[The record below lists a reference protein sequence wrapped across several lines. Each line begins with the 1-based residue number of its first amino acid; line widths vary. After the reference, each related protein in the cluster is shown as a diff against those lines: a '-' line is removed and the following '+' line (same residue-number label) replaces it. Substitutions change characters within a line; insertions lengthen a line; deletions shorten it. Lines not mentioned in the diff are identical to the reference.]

1 MMKSNLRIK
10 RNNLRKEQN
19 KKFILEAAEKVFGR
33 KGYSLTRVD
42 DIAQESQFSKAT
54 LYKYFSSKKEIFM
67 EIIINAFDESEKR
80 IMKIQKEK
88 VSAEKKLREVIYF
101 ISSYSRKKR
110 NIARILFMEREAMRR
125 IINARSRKRNY
136 LSTAHPKIPY
146 QLKMKMGKIFN
157 VICEIIKEGIES
169 GEFRKI
175 DVEDAAFIFGAMV
188 RGFYIRGP
196 MPDREYSI
204 NQGTDLLHSFFLSGI
219 KKDRKG

>member
-1 MMKSNLRIK
+1 MKSNLRIK

-42 DIAQESQFSKAT
+42 DIAAEAQFSKAT

-67 EIIINAFDESEKR
+67 EIITNAFEESEKKV
-80 IMKIQKEK
+80 MKIQKEK

-101 ISSYSRKKR
+101 ISSYSHKKR

-125 IINARSRKRNY
+125 IMKASSRKESC
-136 LSTAHPKIPY
+136 LSIPHPKIPY
-146 QLKMKMGKIFN
+146 QLKMKMERIFN
-157 VICEIIKEGIES
+157 AICEIIKEGIES
-169 GEFRKI
+169 GEFRKM
-175 DVEDAAFIFGAMV
+175 DVEDAAFVFGAMV

-196 MPDREYSI
+196 MPGREFSI
-204 NQGTDLLHSFFLSGI
+204 NGGTDLLHGFFLSGI

>member
-1 MMKSNLRIK
+1 MKSRLRIK

-42 DIAQESQFSKAT
+42 DIAAEAQFSKAT

-67 EIIINAFDESEKR
+67 EIITNAFEESEKR

-101 ISSYSRKKR
+101 ISSYSHKKR

-125 IINARSRKRNY
+125 IINTRSRKRNY

-169 GEFRKI
+169 GEFRKM

-196 MPDREYSI
+196 MRDREYSI